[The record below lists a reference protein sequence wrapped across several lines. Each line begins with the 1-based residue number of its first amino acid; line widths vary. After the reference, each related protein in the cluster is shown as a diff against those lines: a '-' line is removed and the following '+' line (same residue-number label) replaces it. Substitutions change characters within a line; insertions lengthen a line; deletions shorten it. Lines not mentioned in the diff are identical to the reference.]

1 MSAEANASVDAG
13 ESGTEPDLSELAL
26 SLRAV
31 RQELVRKIENGRV
44 RDEEKEKIRIKRA
57 RALAYV
63 VSEERKLKKI
73 RDLEGL
79 REDVDALKERRDT
92 PAP

>member
-1 MSAEANASVDAG
+1 MSAEANTSVDAG
-13 ESGTEPDLSELAL
+13 ESGTGPDLSELAR

-73 RDLEGL
+73 RDLEDL
-79 REDVDALKERRDT
+79 REDVDALKSGRDLDL
-92 PAP
+92 

>member
-13 ESGTEPDLSELAL
+13 ESGTEPDLEELSR

-31 RQELVRKIENGRV
+31 RQELIRKIEVGRV
-44 RDEEKEKIRIKRA
+44 RSESKEQIRIKRA

-73 RDLEGL
+73 RDLEDL
-79 REDVDALKERRDT
+79 REDVDALKSGRDLDL
-92 PAP
+92 